1 MARMPKRDKIAPLN
15 AHIRSQAAKKRKGK
29 RTLSDDHKRA
39 ISDGLKRHHAGK
51 KKGKTVA
58 SKVKKIVKK
67 VVKAV
72 TGRTPGRS
80 MTAKA
85 SQIREAIKALREQ
98 NKKIANSIANLDKDT
113 RYSTRNMNR
122 AGKMRQVIS
131 VNKKKIAKLR
141 EDLSRLKAIKS
152 RLTEQ
157 TKTALSRRGNG

>member
-1 MARMPKRDKIAPLN
+1 MPKRNKIAPLN

-85 SQIREAIKALREQ
+85 IQIREAIASLRAQ
-98 NKKIANSIANLDKDT
+98 NKKIAAKIAELKAKRMPKSTGPMKDT
-113 RYSTRNMNR
+113 IAR
-122 AGKMRQVIS
+122 
-131 VNKKKIAKLR
+131 NKKQIAKLR